1 MEIDVAR
8 GLAAQCWCDPRTSDR
23 EMDVDLAEVFA
34 ETLQKLSELDPDMMA
49 MIDTLNTEFKRHRAA

>member
-23 EMDVDLAEVFA
+23 VMDPDLAEVFA
-34 ETLQKLSELDPDMMA
+34 EKLQKLSELDPEIMG
-49 MIDTLNTEFKRHRAA
+49 MIDALNAEYGRK

>member
-23 EMDVDLAEVFA
+23 EMDVELAEVFA
-34 ETLQKLSELDPDMMA
+34 ETLQKLSELDPGIME
-49 MIDTLNTEFKRHRAA
+49 MIATLNVAYTQDGG